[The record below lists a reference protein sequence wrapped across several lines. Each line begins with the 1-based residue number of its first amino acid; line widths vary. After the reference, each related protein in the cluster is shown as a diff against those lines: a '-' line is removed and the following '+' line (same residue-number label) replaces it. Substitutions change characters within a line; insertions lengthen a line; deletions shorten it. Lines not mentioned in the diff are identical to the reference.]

1 MQSRTQIIATIGPA
15 SGTPEILDKLI
26 AAGMDVARI
35 NFSHG
40 THETDGSYIKNI
52 RAAAERAGKRIP
64 IIQDLAGPRKT
75 TDTGHAFDKSGS
87 VITEKDISDL
97 AFGIE
102 CKVDYIAQSYVGNA
116 ADIEAMHTE
125 ITKRGGNQKLIAKIE
140 RQEAL
145 DNFDTIAA
153 SAAAIM
159 VARGDLGQ
167 ALPIEELPFVERDII
182 ARTKRVGKPVI
193 VATQMMLSMMHS
205 DAPTRAEVTDVAY
218 AVILSADAVMLS
230 EESALGAHPVE
241 VVTIMERIVTRA
253 ERENR
258 ENTFRPL

>member
-140 RQEAL
+140 RPA
-145 DNFDTIAA
+145 D
-153 SAAAIM
+153 AIM